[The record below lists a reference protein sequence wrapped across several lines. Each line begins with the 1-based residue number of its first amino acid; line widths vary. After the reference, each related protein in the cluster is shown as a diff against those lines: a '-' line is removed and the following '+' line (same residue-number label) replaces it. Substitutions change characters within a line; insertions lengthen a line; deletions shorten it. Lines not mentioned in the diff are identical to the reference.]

1 MIRNPLPGVV
11 YPPAEVAARY
21 KSAGVLGETTLGQA
35 LHDAA
40 ERHAKRVALVA
51 PGRRWTYRALD
62 EITDKVA
69 AALLRLG
76 LKPLDRVM
84 MQIANTP
91 EFFFAIYGCF
101 KAGLV
106 PVCTLAAHRE
116 AEIGF
121 LAPFTEARAHI
132 VQGNLAKFDLAA
144 FAVEIQPRSGVEHV
158 IATGGAKRPGV
169 HSLEALIADVDA
181 WDARRALE
189 ALSIDPWNAAI
200 FQLSGGTTGLPKVIP
215 RFHNDY
221 LCNMLA
227 IADWVGVTGD
237 TVVYWPLPA
246 VHNAGMVG
254 FNTTTHLKGGIVC
267 VTEESDPDTFLST
280 IERERVTYT
289 GGALPI
295 VVRAVERQRARPY
308 DISSIKQFISLDS
321 SPMIER
327 DLGVPA
333 NHIFGMA
340 EGLCMFTRAGD
351 PPAVRAEMIGQ
362 PVSPHDEVRL
372 ARPGTDDA
380 VAEGEDGEF
389 CCRGPYTLHGYYKAP
404 EHNQKA
410 FTRDGMY
417 RSGDLMRAIRIGGKL
432 YYKFIGRIKDNIDRG
447 AEKISAEEIETYV
460 GRHSAVASVA
470 AIGMPDPTYG
480 ERVCVYLILNAGQ
493 EAPSVAE
500 LGAFLG
506 QKGVAKFKWPERIEV
521 MENFPVTKVGKVS
534 KALLRADVSAKLEQE
549 RLRKAG

>member
-1 MIRNPLPGVV
+1 MVRDPLPGVV
-11 YPPAEVAARY
+11 YPPAEYAARY
-21 KSAGVLGETTLGQA
+21 KAAGVLGETTLGQA
-35 LHDAA
+35 LHEAA
-40 ERHAKRVALVA
+40 KRHAERVALV
-51 PGRRWTYRALD
+51 GHGLRMTYRQLD
-62 EITDKVA
+62 EITDRVA

-76 LKPLDRVM
+76 LKPLDRVI
-84 MQIANTP
+84 MQIGNTP
-91 EFFFAIYGCF
+91 DFFFAAYGCF

-121 LAPFTEARAHI
+121 LAPFTNARAHF

-144 FAVEIQPRSGVEHV
+144 FAVELQPKSGVEHI

-169 HSLEALIADVDA
+169 RSLDALVADIDA
-181 WDARRALE
+181 KDARRAIA
-189 ALSIDPWNAAI
+189 ALDIDPWNVAI

-221 LCNMLA
+221 LYNSIA
-227 IADWVGVTGD
+227 IAEWVGVTKD

-254 FNTTTHLKGGIVC
+254 FNLPTHFMGGTVC
-267 VTEESDPDTFLST
+267 VTDEIDPDTFLST
-280 IERERVTYT
+280 IQRERVTYT

-295 VVRAVERQRARPY
+295 VVRAIERQRANPY

-327 DLGVPA
+327 ALGVPA
-333 NHIFGMA
+333 YHIFGMA
-340 EGLCMFTRAGD
+340 EGLVMFTRPVD
-351 PPAVRAEMIGQ
+351 PAPVRAEMIGQ
-362 PVSPHDEVRL
+362 PVSPLDEIRL
-372 ARPGTDDA
+372 ARPGTDDP

-389 CCRGPYTLHGYYKAP
+389 CCRGPYTLHGYYKAA

-417 RSGDLMRAIRIGGKL
+417 RSGDLMRATRIDGKL
-432 YYKFIGRIKDNIDRG
+432 YYKFVGRIKDNIDRG

-460 GRHSAVASVA
+460 GRHPAVASVA

-480 ERVCVYLILNAGQ
+480 ERVCVYLILNAGHA
-493 EAPSVAE
+493 APSIAE

-506 QKGVAKFKWPERIEV
+506 QQGLAKFKYPERIEV

-534 KALLRADVSAKLEQE
+534 KALLRADVSAKLERE
-549 RLRKAG
+549 KPRKAG

>member
-1 MIRNPLPGVV
+1 
-11 YPPAEVAARY
+11 
-21 KSAGVLGETTLGQA
+21 
-35 LHDAA
+35 
-40 ERHAKRVALVA
+40 
-51 PGRRWTYRALD
+51 
-62 EITDKVA
+62 
-69 AALLRLG
+69 
-76 LKPLDRVM
+76 M
-84 MQIANTP
+84 MQIGNTP
-91 EFFFAIYGCF
+91 DFFLAAYGCF

-121 LAPFTEARAHI
+121 LAPFTGARAHL
-132 VQGNLAKFDLAA
+132 VQGNLAKFDLAG
-144 FAVEIQPRSGVEHV
+144 FAVDLQPKSGVEHIIV
-158 IATGGAKRPGV
+158 TGGAKRPGV
-169 HSLEALIADVDA
+169 LSLDALIAGVDA
-181 WDARRALE
+181 AEARRAVE
-189 ALSIDPWNAAI
+189 ALDIDPWNVAI

-221 LCNMLA
+221 LYNSLA
-227 IADWVGVTGD
+227 IADWVGVTET

-254 FNTTTHLKGGIVC
+254 FNLPTHLKGGTVC
-267 VTEESDPDTFLST
+267 VTEQVDPDTFLST
-280 IERERVTYT
+280 IQRERVTYT

-295 VVRAVERQRARPY
+295 VVRAIERQRANPY
-308 DISSIKQFISLDS
+308 DISSIERFISLDS

-327 DLGVPA
+327 ELGVPA
-333 NHIFGMA
+333 YHIFGMA
-340 EGLCMFTRAGD
+340 EGVVMFTRPGD
-351 PPAVRAEMIGQ
+351 PAPVRAEMIGQ
-362 PVSPHDEVRL
+362 PASRHDEIRL
-372 ARPGTDDA
+372 AKPGTDDP

-417 RSGDLMRAIRIGGKL
+417 RSGDLMRAVRVEGKL
-432 YYKFIGRIKDNIDRG
+432 YFKFVGRIKDNIDRG

-460 GRHSAVASVA
+460 GRHPAVASVA

-480 ERVCVYLILNAGQ
+480 ERVCVYLILNAGRA
-493 EAPSVAE
+493 APSIAE
-500 LGAFLG
+500 LGEFLKQQG
-506 QKGVAKFKWPERIEV
+506 LAKFKCPERIEV

-534 KALLRADVSAKLEQE
+534 KALLRADISQKLEQE

>member
-1 MIRNPLPGVV
+1 MVREPLPGVV
-11 YPPAEVAARY
+11 YPPAEAAARY
-21 KSAGVLGETTLGQA
+21 KAAGVLGETTLGQA
-35 LHDAA
+35 LHEA
-40 ERHAKRVALVA
+40 AKRFADRTALVGG
-51 PGRRWTYRALD
+51 GRRWTYRELD
-62 EITDKVA
+62 EISDRAA

-76 LKPLDRVM
+76 LRPLDRVM
-84 MQIANTP
+84 MQIGNVP
-91 EFFFAIYGCF
+91 EFFFAAYGCF

-116 AEIGF
+116 SEIGF
-121 LAPFTEARAHI
+121 LAPFTEARAHF
-132 VQGNLAKFDLAA
+132 VQGNLAKFDLSA
-144 FAVEIQPRSGVEHV
+144 FAVEMQPKTGVAHI

-169 HSLEALIADVDA
+169 QSLEALIAGIDA
-181 WDARRALE
+181 AEARRAIE
-189 ALSIDPWNAAI
+189 ALSIDPWNVAI

-221 LCNMLA
+221 LYNSLA
-227 IADWVGVTGD
+227 VAKWVGVTKD

-254 FNTTTHLKGGIVC
+254 FNLPTHLMGGAVV
-267 VTEESDPDTFLST
+267 VTEEVDADTFLST

-295 VVRAVERQRARPY
+295 VVRSIERQRANPY
-308 DISSIKQFISLDS
+308 DISSIRQFISLDS

-327 DLGVPA
+327 ELGIPGY
-333 NHIFGMA
+333 HIFGMA
-340 EGLCMFTRAGD
+340 EGVVMFTRAVD
-351 PPAVRAEMIGQ
+351 PPAVRAEMIGR
-362 PVSPHDEVRL
+362 PISELDEIRL
-372 ARPGTDDA
+372 ARPGTDDP
-380 VAEGEDGEF
+380 VGEGEDGEF

-417 RSGDLMRAIRIGGKL
+417 RSGDLMRATRIGGKL
-432 YYKFIGRIKDNIDRG
+432 YYRFVGRIKDNIDRG
-447 AEKISAEEIETYV
+447 AEKISAEEIETHV
-460 GRHSAVASVA
+460 GRHPSVASVA

-493 EAPSVAE
+493 KAPTVAE

-506 QKGVAKFKWPERIEV
+506 TQGLAKFKWPERIEV

-549 RLRKAG
+549 KLRKAG